1 MAKPLQ
7 RRATRTECFL
17 SGGRNGKVR
26 WTLPT
31 FTVRECSECG
41 LVTSDLIPSEQS
53 IRDLYED
60 EYFTPWMLVEKS
72 NLPALRRM
80 KHSTFRRYFERL
92 ESLVSHAK
100 PPAKVLDVGCAAGF
114 LLELAKERGYEPY
127 GVELSRVGAA
137 MAEEAIGADR
147 IYCGRLEDVD
157 WPPETF
163 DIVFLCDVLEHI
175 PDPITALGI
184 LHRLTKPGG
193 ILFAVTP
200 NVRSIPAKIMGKH
213 WFNIR
218 EEHLFYLD
226 ESTARQLLGR
236 AGYNLSAVEPAIKAV
251 NAKYLIG
258 QFTAYRH
265 SLMTPL
271 IRLLRFLPTS
281 LQTHNFR
288 MPTGDMILVATRDE
302 E

>member
-1 MAKPLQ
+1 M
-7 RRATRTECFL
+7 
-17 SGGRNGKVR
+17 S
-26 WTLPT
+26 
-31 FTVRECSECG
+31 
-41 LVTSDLIPSEQS
+41 SDLIPSEQS

-60 EYFTPWMLVEKS
+60 EYFTPWMLIEKS
-72 NLPALRRM
+72 NLPALSSM
-80 KHSTFRRYFERL
+80 KQATFSRYFERL
-92 ESLVSHAK
+92 ESLVPHAK

-127 GVELSRVGAA
+127 GIELSQVAA
-137 MAEEAIGADR
+137 TMAEDAIGEGR

-157 WPPETF
+157 WSPETF

-175 PDPITALGI
+175 PDPIAALGI
-184 LHRLTKPGG
+184 LRRLTKPGG

-200 NVRSIPAKIMGKH
+200 NVRSIPARIMGKH

-226 ESTARQLLGR
+226 ERTARQLLGR
-236 AGYNLSAVEPAIKAV
+236 AGYHLIAAEPAIKVV
-251 NAKYLIG
+251 NVKYLIG
-258 QFTAYRH
+258 QFTTYRH

-271 IRLLRFLPTS
+271 IRLLRFLPNW
-281 LQTHNFR
+281 LQTRNFR
-288 MPTGDMILVATRDE
+288 VPTGDMILVAVRTE

>member
-41 LVTSDLIPSEQS
+41 LVSSDLIPTEQS
-53 IRDLYED
+53 IRDLYVD
-60 EYFTPWMLVEKS
+60 EYFTPWMLVDKS
-72 NLPALRRM
+72 NLPPLRSM
-80 KHSTFRRYFERL
+80 KHATFSRYFERL
-92 ESLVSHAK
+92 ESLVPHAK

-127 GVELSRVGAA
+127 GIELSEVAAA
-137 MAEEAIGADR
+137 MAEEAIGTGR

-157 WPPETF
+157 WSPETF
-163 DIVFLCDVLEHI
+163 DVVFLCDVLEHI
-175 PDPITALGI
+175 PDPIAALGI
-184 LHRLTKPGG
+184 LRRLTKPGG

-200 NVRSIPAKIMGKH
+200 NVRSIPARIMGKH

-226 ESTARQLLGR
+226 ERTARQLLGR
-236 AGYNLSAVEPAIKAV
+236 AGYHLIAAEPAIKVV

-258 QFTAYRH
+258 QFTTYRH

-271 IRLLRFLPTS
+271 IRLLRFLPTW
-281 LQTHNFR
+281 LQTRNFR
-288 MPTGDMILVATRDE
+288 VPTGDMILVAVRAE

>member
-1 MAKPLQ
+1 LAKPLQ
-7 RRATRTECFL
+7 RQATRTECFL
-17 SGGRNGKVR
+17 SGGLDGKVR
-26 WTLPT
+26 WIMPT

-80 KHSTFRRYFERL
+80 KHATFRRYFERL
-92 ESLVSHAK
+92 ESLVPHAK

-127 GVELSRVGAA
+127 GIELSQVGAA

-175 PDPITALGI
+175 PDPIAALGI
-184 LHRLTKPGG
+184 VRRLTKPGG

-226 ESTARQLLGR
+226 ERTARQLFDR
-236 AGYNLSAVEPAIKAV
+236 TGYRLHATEPAIKVV

-288 MPTGDMILVATRDE
+288 MPTGDMILVAMRAE